1 MNIRNAFCAVLLVL
15 STASAVSAQ
24 EHAHTEDELKPGDE
38 LYMHHY
44 YHDIYRTLRKKYGLS
59 WDGFLSNSCCNDG
72 ECRVTLPFKAATP
85 KQEADGYS
93 YQIFVDGKW
102 CPARKQSLVTL
113 SPEMRLR
120 ALNDP
125 HIQDFLQ
132 KDHVCASYPFVTP
145 YGATEKTPED
155 QKNDPNVCPMIHCIM
170 EGGARS

>member
-15 STASAVSAQ
+15 STAPAVYAQ
-24 EHAHTEDELKPGDE
+24 EHAHAEDDLKPGDE
-38 LYMHHY
+38 LYMHHH
-44 YHDIYRTLRKKYGLS
+44 YHDIYQTLRKKYGLS
-59 WDGFLSNSCCNDG
+59 WDAFLSNSCCNDG
-72 ECRVTLPFKAATP
+72 E
-85 KQEADGYS
+85 
-93 YQIFVDGKW
+93 W

-155 QKNDPNVCPMIHCIM
+155 QKNDPDVCPIIHCIM